1 MSATRIQP
9 WKKLSSRI
17 VYKNPWMTV
26 QEDRVQL
33 PNGRTTIYGVVTPT
47 NNFVGVVPLL
57 DPDTVVLVRQYRYT
71 QQEVTWEIPSGA
83 LRPKETP
90 EQAAQRELR
99 EEAGYQAKQL
109 NLMSIMR
116 SNKAFM
122 RDVGYIFLAKDLSA
136 SPAPC
141 DVTEEIEH
149 EPIPLRAALGMVAR
163 HEITDCVSIIGLLL
177 ASEPQTHP

>member
-1 MSATRIQP
+1 M
-9 WKKLSSRI
+9 
-17 VYKNPWMTV
+17 
-26 QEDRVQL
+26 
-33 PNGRTTIYGVVTPT
+33 VTPT

-99 EEAGYQAKQL
+99 EEAGYQAKRL
-109 NLMSIMR
+109 TLMSIMR

-122 RDVGYIFLAKDLSA
+122 RDVGHIFLAEDLSA
-136 SPAPC
+136 SSAPC
-141 DVTEEIEH
+141 DETEQIEH
-149 EPIPLRAALGMVAR
+149 VPLALRDVLGMVAR

-177 ASEPQTHP
+177 ARERQTLG

>member
-1 MSATRIQP
+1 MPATRIQP
-9 WKKLSSRI
+9 WKQLSSRI
-17 VYKNPWMTV
+17 VYQNPWMTV

-33 PNGRTTIYGVVTPT
+33 PNGRTTIYGVVTPA

-90 EQAAQRELR
+90 TQAAQRELR
-99 EEAGYQAKQL
+99 EEASYQAGQL
-109 NLMSIMR
+109 NLLSLMR

-122 RDVGYIFLAKDLSA
+122 RDVGHIFLAEDLSA
-136 SPAPC
+136 SRAAC

-149 EPIPLRAALGMVAR
+149 APMPLRETLAMVAR

-177 ASEPQTHP
+177 ARERQTPR